1 MERFRKTIC
10 ILCVFTM
17 VFSYAACGKKK
28 ATPTTTQ
35 ATQIVEDNIQDIQNN
50 EVVVTDSTTTTQAS
64 NYTPQA
70 TQPVQTQPAPT
81 QTPVQ
86 QGQQPQPTDAPTEA
100 PTQAP
105 VQNSG
110 SVETIIYDDV
120 TPRQTV
126 YCPPNMRGSNQ
137 SYPVLVWANGT
148 MVKAD
153 FYASLLVELSNMGY
167 IVIANDESMSA
178 DGSAQLY
185 SLDFLLNESNNSASP
200 LYGKVDSNKIAL
212 IGHSQGG
219 RSSVNAAAKDNR
231 VKCVISIAGS
241 NFDYEAELNSKP
253 TLFFAGSKDMIVN
266 PEQWLVTAF
275 DAVKGP
281 AVYGCLEG
289 ATHTTC
295 TSDPGKYTYYISR
308 WCDAWLNGNEQSKSI
323 FRNGG
328 EMAND
333 GNWNDF
339 RSKGF

>member
-1 MERFRKTIC
+1 MERFRKIIA
-10 ILCVFTM
+10 ILCVLAM

-28 ATPTTTQ
+28 VKNTQTTQ
-35 ATQIVEDNIQDIQNN
+35 VVEQTIQNVQN
-50 EVVVTDSTTTTQAS
+50 NPVVTNSVTETQAVT
-64 NYTPQA
+64 YAPQPTQGTQTP
-70 TQPVQTQPAPT
+70 PAPT
-81 QTPVQ
+81 IVFTQSAQ
-86 QGQQPQPTDAPTEA
+86 QLQPPETSTHPSSVT

-110 SVETIIYDDV
+110 TVETIIYDNV
-120 TPRQTV
+120 TPRQTI
-126 YCPPNMRGSNQ
+126 YCPPNMSTSNT

-153 FYASLLVELSNMGY
+153 FYISLLVELSNMGY
-167 IVIANDESMSA
+167 IVVANDESMSA

-185 SLDFLLNESNNSASP
+185 SLDFVINESNNASSP
-200 LYGKVDSNKIAL
+200 LYGKVDTSRVAL

-219 RSSVNAAAKDNR
+219 RSSVNASTDNR

-241 NFDYEAELNSKP
+241 NFDYEAALDTKP
-253 TLFFAGSKDMIVN
+253 TLFFGGTNDWIVN

-281 AVYGCLEG
+281 AVYGCLNG

-295 TSDPGKYTYYISR
+295 TSDPAKYTYYIAK
-308 WCDAWLNGNEQSKSI
+308 WCDAWLNGNEQAKGI

-328 EMAND
+328 EMSND
-333 GNWNDF
+333 SAWSDF

>member
-1 MERFRKTIC
+1 MERFRKVIA
-10 ILCVFTM
+10 ILCVLAM

-28 ATPTTTQ
+28 QANNTQTTQ
-35 ATQIVEDNIQDIQNN
+35 AVVQNVQDVQNN
-50 EVVVTDSTTTTQAS
+50 SIVTDAVTEAQAVTYAPQPTQG
-64 NYTPQA
+64 
-70 TQPVQTQPAPT
+70 TQQTQQTEAPT
-81 QTPVQ
+81 QSVQ
-86 QGQQPQPTDAPTEA
+86 EPQQTEAPTEA

-110 SVETIIYDDV
+110 TVETIIYDNV
-120 TPRQTV
+120 TPRQTI
-126 YCPPNMRGSNQ
+126 YCPPNMSTSNTG
-137 SYPVLVWANGT
+137 YPVLVWANGT

-167 IVIANDESMSA
+167 IVVASDESMSA

-185 SLDFLLNESNNSASP
+185 SLDFVINESNNSSSP
-200 LYGKVDSNKIAL
+200 LYGKVDANRVAL

-219 RSSVNAAAKDNR
+219 RSSVNASTDGR

-241 NFDYEAELNSKP
+241 NFDYEAALDTKP
-253 TLFFAGSKDMIVN
+253 TLFFGGTNDWIVN

-281 AVYGCLEG
+281 AVYGCLNG

-295 TSDPGKYTYYISR
+295 TSDPAKYTYYIR
-308 WCDAWLNGNEQSKSI
+308 KWCDAWLNGDEQAKSI

-328 EMAND
+328 EMSND
-333 GNWNDF
+333 SAWSDF
-339 RSKGF
+339 KSKNF

>member
-1 MERFRKTIC
+1 MERFRKVIC
-10 ILCVFTM
+10 ILCVFAM

-28 ATPTTTQ
+28 KTNNTQTTQTVIQNVQDVQNTLAVTDAVTETQAVTYAPQPTQGAQAQPTPT
-35 ATQIVEDNIQDIQNN
+35 N
-50 EVVVTDSTTTTQAS
+50 
-64 NYTPQA
+64 
-70 TQPVQTQPAPT
+70 APT
-81 QTPVQ
+81 RST
-86 QGQQPQPTDAPTEA
+86 QQPQPTEALTQAPTE
-100 PTQAP
+100 AP

-110 SVETIIYDDV
+110 SVETIIYDNV
-120 TPRQTV
+120 TPRQTI
-126 YCPPNMRGSNQ
+126 YCPPDMRTTSTA
-137 SYPVLVWANGT
+137 YPVLVWANGT

-167 IVIANDESMSA
+167 IVVANDESMSA
-178 DGSAQLY
+178 DGSAQIH
-185 SLDFLLNESNNSASP
+185 SLDFVINEGNNSNSP
-200 LYGKVDSNKIAL
+200 LYGKVDTNRIAL

-219 RSSVNAAAKDNR
+219 RSSVNASTDSR

-241 NFDYEAELNSKP
+241 NFDYEAALDTKP
-253 TLFFAGSKDMIVN
+253 TLFFGGTNDWIVN

-295 TSDPGKYTYYISR
+295 TSDPAKYTYYIAK
-308 WCDAWLNGNEQSKSI
+308 WCDAWLNGNEQAKSI

-328 EMAND
+328 EMSND
-333 GNWNDF
+333 SAWSDF